1 MEDYQIESI
10 SLPAMY
16 GDHHV
21 VQVRQIVAA
30 LPGVKDIRA
39 SASRRKLSVTFDRA
53 QLTVEALGAAL
64 AQGGYA
70 PGATSAPGAAPAE
83 ATSAG
88 ENLPIVAAS
97 DQVDVREAKYSPPPA
112 FGVCP
117 GLETRYVGSDHPADR
132 K

>member
-10 SLPAMY
+10 SLPAMF

-21 VQVRQIVAA
+21 VQVRQIVTA

-39 SASRRKLSVTFDRA
+39 SASRRKVTVTFDRA
-53 QLTVEALGAAL
+53 QLTVEAISAAL
-64 AQGGYA
+64 AQGGF
-70 PGATSAPGAAPAE
+70 APGAAPAE
-83 ATSAG
+83 ALGAG
-88 ENLPIVAAS
+88 DNLPIVAAA
-97 DQVDVREAKYSPPPA
+97 DQVSVREAKYTPPPA

-117 GLETRYVGSDHPADR
+117 GLETRYVGIDHPADR

>member
-1 MEDYQIESI
+1 MEDYQNESI
-10 SLPAMY
+10 SLPTMF

-39 SASRRKLSVTFDRA
+39 SASRRKISVTFNRA
-53 QLTVEALGAAL
+53 QLTVEALCAAL
-64 AQGGYA
+64 AKGGF
-70 PGATSAPGAAPAE
+70 APGAAAAE
-83 ATSAG
+83 AASA
-88 ENLPIVAAS
+88 EDNLPIVAAA
-97 DQVDVREAKYSPPPA
+97 DQVEVREVKYTPPPA

>member
-1 MEDYQIESI
+1 MEDFQIESI
-10 SLPAMY
+10 SLPAMF

-39 SASRRKLSVTFDRA
+39 SASRRKLSVTFNRA
-53 QLTVEALGAAL
+53 QLTLEALRAAL
-64 AQGGYA
+64 TQGGF
-70 PGATSAPGAAPAE
+70 APGAAPAE
-83 ATSAG
+83 AIGTG
-88 ENLPIVAAS
+88 DNLPIVSAA
-97 DQVDVREAKYSPPPA
+97 DQVEVREAKYSPPPN

>member
-1 MEDYQIESI
+1 MQDNQVESI
-10 SLPAMY
+10 SLPAMF

-30 LPGVKDIRA
+30 LPGVVAIRA
-39 SASRRKLSVTFDRA
+39 SASKHKLSVTFSRG
-53 QLTVEALGAAL
+53 QLTVEALRAAL
-64 AQGGYA
+64 AQGGFA
-70 PGATSAPGAAPAE
+70 PGLAPAE
-83 ATSAG
+83 ATG
-88 ENLPIVAAS
+88 TGDDLPIVAAA

>member
-1 MEDYQIESI
+1 MEDYQNESI
-10 SLPAMY
+10 SLPAMF

-39 SASRRKLSVTFDRA
+39 SASRHAISVTFNRA
-53 QLTVEALGAAL
+53 QLTIEAICAAL
-64 AQGGYA
+64 AKGGF
-70 PGATSAPGAAPAE
+70 APGAAAAE
-83 ATSAG
+83 ATGSG
-88 ENLPIVAAS
+88 DHLPIVAAA
-97 DQVDVREAKYSPPPA
+97 DQVEVREAKYSPPPA

-117 GLETRYVGSDHPADR
+117 GLETRYVGFEHPADR

>member
-1 MEDYQIESI
+1 MEDFQIESI
-10 SLPAMY
+10 SLPAMF

-39 SASRRKLSVTFDRA
+39 SASRRKLSVTFNRA
-53 QLTVEALGAAL
+53 QLTVEALRAAL
-64 AQGGYA
+64 TQGGF
-70 PGATSAPGAAPAE
+70 APGAAPAE
-83 ATSAG
+83 ATG
-88 ENLPIVAAS
+88 TGDNLPIVTAA
-97 DQVDVREAKYSPPPA
+97 DQVEVREAKYSPPPN

>member
-1 MEDYQIESI
+1 MEDYQVESI
-10 SLPAMY
+10 SLPTMF

-39 SASRRKLSVTFDRA
+39 SASKRKLSVTFDRA
-53 QLTVEALGAAL
+53 QLTVEALHAAL
-64 AQGGYA
+64 TQGGYA
-70 PGATSAPGAAPAE
+70 PGVAPAE
-83 ATSAG
+83 TIGAV
-88 ENLPIVAAS
+88 EKLPIVAAA
-97 DQVDVREAKYSPPPA
+97 DQVEVREAKYSPPPN

-117 GLETRYVGSDHPADR
+117 GLEIRYVGSDHPADR

>member
-1 MEDYQIESI
+1 MEDYQTESI
-10 SLPAMY
+10 SLPAMF

-39 SASRRKLSVTFDRA
+39 SASKRRLSVTFDRA
-53 QLTVEALGAAL
+53 QLTAEALRAAL
-64 AQGGYA
+64 AKGGF
-70 PGATSAPGAAPAE
+70 APGAAA
-83 ATSAG
+83 AVAVGAG
-88 ENLPIVAAS
+88 EHLPIVAAA
-97 DQVDVREAKYSPPPA
+97 DQVDIREAKYSPPPS